1 MIGKVLTQ
9 LKAELGNEKNFIA
22 VVEKVMDWNSERISL
37 WAAEE
42 VLNFVDDLLS
52 MYKAEVR
59 ENEDKIIII
68 LKFLKLLLSN
78 TNNKDIFSSF
88 DHLSDII
95 KEAQNFTIKILISEI
110 YLIFQNS
117 KTGIS
122 NLYL

>member
-1 MIGKVLTQ
+1 MSV
-9 LKAELGNEKNFIA
+9 
-22 VVEKVMDWNSERISL
+22 WNSERISL

-42 VLNFVDDLLS
+42 ILNFVDDLLGG
-52 MYKAEVR
+52 YRTNVK

-95 KEAQNFTIKILISEI
+95 RDSNNFAVKNLIAEI
-110 YLIFQNS
+110 YLSFQNVKTCLS
-117 KTGIS
+117 KIT
-122 NLYL
+122 